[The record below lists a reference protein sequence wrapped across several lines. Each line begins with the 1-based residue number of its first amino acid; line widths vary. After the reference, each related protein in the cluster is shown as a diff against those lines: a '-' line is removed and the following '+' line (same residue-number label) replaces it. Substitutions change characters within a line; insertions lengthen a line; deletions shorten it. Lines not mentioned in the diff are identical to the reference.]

1 MMRTALIVLELLAL
15 VPPLLKLL
23 VALYPKASTTTRRLY
38 LCLYLTLPSLI
49 FVDHGHFQP
58 NSAMHGMVL
67 WAVYFMITARIEW
80 AVVFMVGAVNFKQMA
95 LYFGM
100 PFAFMTI
107 GTLYKVASQRFKGEK
122 SKMLGY
128 MILRIIGLAV
138 VFVITIGV
146 LWYPWIKET
155 LVGDPKLGVSSVLA
169 RIFPL
174 RRGLFED
181 KVASFWCVLNNF
193 VKVHQVLSQVMQIRL
208 ATLLTLVASLPSNII
223 LVRNPSAKNFLLSLF
238 LTSLSF
244 FLYSFHVHEK

>member
-1 MMRTALIVLELLAL
+1 MILLIAVLIRSCVGLSPYSGEGIAPKFGDFECHRHWMETTFHYPLNKWYADGDHMNITYWPMDYPPLCAYTHWFMANVVSKFEPNAIKLTSSYGYNSSLYRSIMRTALIILELIAL

-100 PFAFMTI
+100 PFAFMTL
-107 GTLYKVASQRFKGEK
+107 GMLYKV
-122 SKMLGY
+122 
-128 MILRIIGLAV
+128 
-138 VFVITIGV
+138 
-146 LWYPWIKET
+146 
-155 LVGDPKLGVSSVLA
+155 SS
-169 RIFPL
+169 
-174 RRGLFED
+174 
-181 KVASFWCVLNNF
+181 
-193 VKVHQVLSQVMQIRL
+193 
-208 ATLLTLVASLPSNII
+208 
-223 LVRNPSAKNFLLSLF
+223 
-238 LTSLSF
+238 
-244 FLYSFHVHEK
+244 

>member
-1 MMRTALIVLELLAL
+1 MRTALIILELLAL

-100 PFAFMTI
+100 PFAFMTL
-107 GTLYKVASQRFKGEK
+107 GMLYKV
-122 SKMLGY
+122 
-128 MILRIIGLAV
+128 
-138 VFVITIGV
+138 
-146 LWYPWIKET
+146 
-155 LVGDPKLGVSSVLA
+155 SS
-169 RIFPL
+169 
-174 RRGLFED
+174 
-181 KVASFWCVLNNF
+181 
-193 VKVHQVLSQVMQIRL
+193 
-208 ATLLTLVASLPSNII
+208 
-223 LVRNPSAKNFLLSLF
+223 
-238 LTSLSF
+238 
-244 FLYSFHVHEK
+244 